1 MEKKDNKNSQ
11 EIQEQKNNKN
21 KENFIFTEIESEDS

>member
-21 KENFIFTEIESEDS
+21 KENFIFTEIECEDA